1 MLDSGVFQPAGTRLP
16 ARVMTDSALHEQPVP
31 RRHWWLP
38 SISALI
44 WLAFFLV
51 SILTPIRVIMVAGDS
66 DPCWHWQQ
74 GNWMLQHRAV
84 LRTELF
90 SHTRG
95 GTPLLDMWWL
105 SEIVTALAGN
115 LLGWGG
121 IALVA
126 AAVCPLCVWL
136 LHRQL
141 LAEGNELLLSTALA
155 LLAAWVCQMHWLARP
170 HLATQFMVAVFAWQL
185 RWFERGRTTTR
196 RLLVLLPL
204 LTALWANLHGAF
216 VIAFV
221 LIGVHFIGTV
231 VTWAFATAD
240 ERPALRYRVTVLGAL
255 GVLCF
260 LASLLNPS
268 GWNLP
273 AEIFRYMSSPLLMG
287 YAQEYQPPNFH
298 DPIMVPF
305 MLEVLMALLMLF
317 IGRPR
322 LSETDALLLIVWFV
336 LSLGMVRNAP
346 LFALVATPILAEHW
360 NTCLRAASPSWFIR
374 HYRNISAK
382 LTSLNQMAGAR
393 GLPVLAVAVMIL
405 VVAKP
410 QLFGGQPLLRTEYPA
425 NQYPV
430 AAIEFLRQSPHA
442 VRGEMF
448 NEYAWGGYFTL
459 AMPERK
465 VFIHP
470 NLNVYG
476 DELVREFVEVDYAH
490 PDWENVLKKYH
501 VGWTILPRDHRL
513 NRVLAQ
519 RADWRL
525 VYADPVTSI
534 YGRNQ

>member
-1 MLDSGVFQPAGTRLP
+1 
-16 ARVMTDSALHEQPVP
+16 MTDSALHEQPVP
-31 RRHWWLP
+31 RRHGWLP
-38 SISALI
+38 SFSVAI
-44 WLAFFLV
+44 WLAFFLALML
-51 SILTPIRVIMVAGDS
+51 SSSARVIMIAGDS

-74 GNWMLQHRAV
+74 GNWMLQHHAV

-90 SHTRG
+90 SYTRG
-95 GTPLLDMWWL
+95 GAPLIDMWWL
-105 SEIVTALAGN
+105 SEIVMALAGN

-121 IALVA
+121 VALVA

-141 LAEGNELLLSTALA
+141 LAEGDELLLSTAIA

-170 HLATQFMVAVFAWQL
+170 HLATQFLVAVFAWQL
-185 RWFERGRTTTR
+185 RWFERGHTTTR
-196 RLLVLLPL
+196 RLLFLLPL

-216 VIAFV
+216 VMAFV
-221 LIGVHFIGTV
+221 LIGIHFGGTV
-231 VTWAFATAD
+231 VSWALATAD
-240 ERPALRYRVTVLGAL
+240 QRPTLRHRATVLVVL
-255 GVLCF
+255 GLACF
-260 LASLLNPS
+260 FASMLNPY

-273 AEIFRYMSSPLLMG
+273 VQIIHYMSSPLLMG
-287 YAQEYQPPNFH
+287 YAREYQPPNFH

-305 MLEVLMALLMLF
+305 VIEVVVAALMLF

-322 LSETDALLLIVWFV
+322 LSETDALLLVIWFI
-336 LSLGMVRNAP
+336 LTLHMVRNAP

-360 NTCLRAASPSWFIR
+360 NTCLRAASPSRFIR

-382 LTSLNQMAGAR
+382 LTSLNRMAGAR
-393 GLPVLAVAVMIL
+393 GLPVLVVTVMIL

-476 DELVREFVEVDYAH
+476 EEVTRDYVHVNFLH
-490 PDWENVLKKYH
+490 PGWEHVLEKYH
-501 VGWTILPRDHRL
+501 IDWTIMPREHPL
-513 NRVLAQ
+513 NRALAQ
-519 RADWRL
+519 RAEWRL
-525 VYADPVTSI
+525 VYTDPVSSI
-534 YGRNQ
+534 YGRKQ